1 MMTHS
6 TRLSARWLPLL
17 LAAALSAPS
26 HAWSQAS
33 PRPEPLPPAAPDP
46 RAPLFVSVDW
56 LAQHLN
62 DPNLVLLHVGP
73 APEYAAAHIPG
84 ARLTSVAD
92 LSVGDRAGPGLG
104 VEMPSA
110 DTLLRRLATLGIS
123 DDSRV
128 IVYYAE
134 DMVYQASRILLTL
147 TYAGLGDRA
156 SLLDGGMGAWTAA
169 GRATTTET
177 SRARVSVLTPLRI
190 RNFVVDANY
199 VHSMLGAPGASIV
212 DARDTVFYT
221 GARAG
226 GSAQAPQRAGRI
238 PGAKSVVWSTLTDAN
253 FRIRPAAE
261 LAAAFAAAGVKPGDL
276 VIGYCHTGQQASAML
291 LAARSLGHRVLLY
304 DGSFQD
310 WSARKELPIETGPAK
325 PKG

>member
-1 MMTHS
+1 MTLT
-6 TRLSARWLPLL
+6 TRLSGRRLPLL
-17 LAAALSAPS
+17 VALALCAPLAAQ
-26 HAWSQAS
+26 SQA
-33 PRPEPLPPAAPDP
+33 PAPPQPLPPAAPDP

-92 LSVGDRAGPGLG
+92 LSIGDRSGPGLS
-104 VEMPSA
+104 VEMPGPE
-110 DTLLRRLATLGIS
+110 TLLARVAALGIS

-128 IVYYAE
+128 IVYYAK
-134 DMVYQASRILLTL
+134 DMVYQAARILLTL
-147 TYAGLGDRA
+147 TYAGFGERA

-169 GRATTTET
+169 GHATSTET

-190 RNFVVDANY
+190 QNFVVDARY
-199 VHSMLGAPGASIV
+199 VHSMIGAPGVSIV

-238 PGAKSVVWSTLTDAN
+238 PGARNVVWSTLTDAS

-261 LAAAFAAAGVKPGDL
+261 LAATFAAAGVRPGD
-276 VIGYCHTGQQASAML
+276 VIIGYCHTGQQASAML

-310 WSARKELPIETGPAK
+310 WSARSELPVETGPSRPNK
-325 PKG
+325 

>member
-1 MMTHS
+1 MTHT
-6 TRLSARWLPLL
+6 TRLSARPLL
-17 LAAALSAPS
+17 FLLALALLAPM
-26 HAWSQAS
+26 AVRSQA
-33 PRPEPLPPAAPDP
+33 PAPPQPLAPAAPDP

-56 LAQHLN
+56 LAQHLH

-73 APEYAAAHIPG
+73 APEYAAAHLPG
-84 ARLTSVAD
+84 ARLTSVAN
-92 LSVGDRAGPGLG
+92 LSIGDRAGAGLG
-104 VEMPSA
+104 VEMPGA
-110 DTLLRRLATLGIS
+110 DTLLARLAALGIS

-128 IVYYAE
+128 IVYYAK

-156 SLLDGGMGAWTAA
+156 SLLDGGISAWTAA
-169 GRATTTET
+169 GHATTADT

-190 RNFVVDANY
+190 RNFVVDARY
-199 VHSMLGAPGASIV
+199 VQSMLGAPGVSIV

-226 GSAQAPQRAGRI
+226 GSAQPPQRAGRI

-304 DGSFQD
+304 DGSYQD
-310 WSARKELPIETGPAK
+310 WSARAELPVETGARRP
-325 PKG
+325 

>member
-1 MMTHS
+1 MS
-6 TRLSARWLPLL
+6 ISQGLSVRPLRVL
-17 LAAALSAPS
+17 LALALLAPLAARSQAASAP
-26 HAWSQAS
+26 Q
-33 PRPEPLPPAAPDP
+33 PLAPAAPDA
-46 RAPLFVSVDW
+46 RAPLFVSVGW

-73 APEYAAAHIPG
+73 APEYAIAHIPG
-84 ARLTSVAD
+84 ARLVSVAAV
-92 LSVGDRAGPGLG
+92 SIGPRAGPGLG
-104 VEMPSA
+104 IEMPSA
-110 DTLLRRLATLGIS
+110 DTLLARLAVLGIS

-128 IVYYAE
+128 IVYYAK

-147 TYAGLGDRA
+147 TYAGLGERA
-156 SLLDGGMGAWTAA
+156 SLLDGGMKAWTAA
-169 GRATTTET
+169 GHVTSADT

-190 RNFVVDANY
+190 RNFVVDARY
-199 VHSMLGAPGASIV
+199 VHSMLGTPGVSIV

-253 FRIRPAAE
+253 FRVRPAAE
-261 LAAAFAAAGVKPGDL
+261 LAAAFAAAGVRPGDV
-276 VIGYCHTGQQASAML
+276 VIAYCHTGQQASAVL

-310 WSARKELPIETGPAK
+310 WSARRELPVETGPSR
-325 PKG
+325 PND

>member
-1 MMTHS
+1 MTF
-6 TRLSARWLPLL
+6 TKRLFVRPLL
-17 LAAALSAPS
+17 LLLALAPF
-26 HAWSQAS
+26 APLTARSQA
-33 PRPEPLPPAAPDP
+33 PTPPQPLAPAAPDP
-46 RAPLFVSVDW
+46 RAPLFVSVEW

-84 ARLTSVAD
+84 ARLVSVAD
-92 LSVGDRAGPGLG
+92 LSIGDRAGPGLG
-104 VEMPSA
+104 IEMPGA
-110 DTLLRRLATLGIS
+110 DTLLARIAVVGIS

-128 IVYYAE
+128 VVYYAK
-134 DMVYQASRILLTL
+134 DMVYQASRILLTM
-147 TYAGLGDRA
+147 TYAGFGERA
-156 SLLDGGMGAWTAA
+156 SLLDGGVGAWTAA
-169 GRATTTET
+169 GHATSTET

-190 RNFVVDANY
+190 GNFVVDARY
-199 VHSMLGAPGASIV
+199 VQSMIGAPGVSIV

-238 PGAKSVVWSTLTDAN
+238 PGAKSVVWSTLTDGN
-253 FRIRPAAE
+253 FRIRPASE
-261 LAAAFAAAGVKPGDL
+261 LSAAFAAAGVRPGDV

-304 DGSFQD
+304 DGSYQD
-310 WSARKELPIETGPAK
+310 WAARVEFPVETGPAR
-325 PKG
+325 PNN

>member
-1 MMTHS
+1 MTH
-6 TRLSARWLPLL
+6 TKRLSGRPLQFL
-17 LAAALSAPS
+17 LALALFAPMAAR
-26 HAWSQAS
+26 SQAAS
-33 PRPEPLPPAAPDP
+33 PPQPLAPAAPDP
-46 RAPLFVSVDW
+46 RAPLFVRVGW
-56 LAQHLN
+56 LAQHLT
-62 DPNLVLLHVGP
+62 DPDLVLLHVGP
-73 APEYAAAHIPG
+73 APEYATAHIPG
-84 ARLTSVAD
+84 ARLVSVAAV
-92 LSVGDRAGPGLG
+92 SIGPRAGPGLG
-104 VEMPSA
+104 IEMPDA
-110 DTLLRRLATLGIS
+110 DTLLARLAVLGIS

-128 IVYYAE
+128 IIYYAR

-147 TYAGLGDRA
+147 TYAGLGERA

-169 GRATTTET
+169 GHATSAET

-190 RNFVVDANY
+190 RNFVVDARY
-199 VHSMLGAPGASIV
+199 VNSMLGAPGVSIV

-221 GARAG
+221 GERAG

-238 PGAKSVVWSTLTDAN
+238 PSAKSVVWSTLTDGN

-261 LAAAFAAAGVKPGDL
+261 LSATFAAAGVRPGDV

-310 WSARKELPIETGPAK
+310 WSARVELPVETGPAR
-325 PKG
+325 PND

>member
-1 MMTHS
+1 MHFT
-6 TRLSARWLPLL
+6 TRLSTRPLSFL
-17 LAAALSAPS
+17 LALALVAPLAAR
-26 HAWSQAS
+26 SQAAA
-33 PRPEPLPPAAPDP
+33 PPQPLPPAAPDP
-46 RAPLFVSVDW
+46 RAPLFVSVEW
-56 LAQHLN
+56 LSQHRN
-62 DPNLVLLHVGP
+62 DPDLVLLHVGP

-84 ARLTSVAD
+84 ARLVSVAD
-92 LSVGDRAGPGLG
+92 VSVGDRTGPGLG

-110 DTLLRRLATLGIS
+110 DSLLRRLAALGIS

-128 IVYYAE
+128 IVYYAK

-147 TYAGLGDRA
+147 TYAGLGERA

-169 GRATTTET
+169 GQATSAET
-177 SRARVSVLTPLRI
+177 SRARTSVLTPLRI
-190 RNFVVDANY
+190 RHFVVDARY
-199 VHSMLGAPGASIV
+199 VHSMIGAPGAAIV

-238 PGAKSVVWSTLTDAN
+238 PGAKSVVWSTLTDGT

-261 LAAAFAAAGVKPGDL
+261 LAAAFAAAGVRPGD
-276 VIGYCHTGQQASAML
+276 VIIGYCHTGQQASAML

-310 WSARKELPIETGPAK
+310 WSARVELPVETGPAK
-325 PKG
+325 PND

>member
-1 MMTHS
+1 MTFPK
-6 TRLSARWLPLL
+6 RLSVRPLL
-17 LAAALSAPS
+17 FPLALALFAPLAA
-26 HAWSQAS
+26 HSQA
-33 PRPEPLPPAAPDP
+33 PTPPQPLAPAAPDP
-46 RAPLFVSVDW
+46 RAPLFVSVGW
-56 LAQHLN
+56 LAQHLT
-62 DPNLVLLHVGP
+62 DPDLVLLHVGP

-92 LSVGDRAGPGLG
+92 LSIGDRAGPGLG

-110 DTLLRRLATLGIS
+110 DTLLARLARLGIS

-128 IVYYAE
+128 IAYYAK

-147 TYAGLGDRA
+147 TYAGLGERA

-169 GRATTTET
+169 GHATSAET

-190 RNFVVDANY
+190 QHFVVDARY
-199 VHSMLGAPGASIV
+199 VHSMLGAPGVSIV

-238 PGAKSVVWSTLTDAN
+238 PGAKSVVWSTLTDGN

-261 LAAAFAAAGVKPGDL
+261 LSAAFAAAGVRPGDL

-310 WSARKELPIETGPAK
+310 WSARVELPVETGVAK
-325 PKG
+325 PKD

>member
-1 MMTHS
+1 MTH
-6 TRLSARWLPLL
+6 TKRLSARPLPFL
-17 LAAALSAPS
+17 LALALLAPS
-26 HAWSQAS
+26 AVQSQA
-33 PRPEPLPPAAPDP
+33 PAPPQPLAPAAPDP

-73 APEYAAAHIPG
+73 APEYAMAHIPG

-92 LSVGDRAGPGLG
+92 LSIGDRAGPGLG

-128 IVYYAE
+128 IVYYAK

-169 GRATTTET
+169 GHATTTET

-190 RNFVVDANY
+190 RNFVVDARY
-199 VHSMLGAPGASIV
+199 VHSMLGAPGVSIV

-310 WSARKELPIETGPAK
+310 WSARTELPVETGARRP
-325 PKG
+325 

>member
-1 MMTHS
+1 MTYF
-6 TRLSARWLPLL
+6 TRLSACWLPLM
-17 LAAALSAPS
+17 LAAALCAPS

-33 PRPEPLPPAAPDP
+33 PRPEPLSPAAPDP

-62 DPNLVLLHVGP
+62 DPDLVLLHVGS
-73 APEYAAAHIPG
+73 APEFATAHIPG
-84 ARLTSVAD
+84 ARLVSVAD
-92 LSVGDRAGPGLG
+92 VSVGPRAGPGLG
-104 VEMPSA
+104 VEMPGP
-110 DTLLRRLATLGIS
+110 DTLLARLAVLGIS

-128 IVYYAE
+128 IVYYAR
-134 DMVYQASRILLTL
+134 DMVYQASRILMTMA
-147 TYAGLGDRA
+147 YAGLGNRA

-169 GRATTTET
+169 GHATTAET

-199 VHSMLGAPGASIV
+199 VKAMIGAPGVSIV

-221 GARAG
+221 GERAG

-238 PGAKSVVWSTLTDAN
+238 PGAKSVVWSSLTDTN
-253 FRIRPAAE
+253 HRVRSSAAI
-261 LAAAFAAAGVKPGDL
+261 AAAFAAAGVRPGDL
-276 VIGYCHTGQQASAML
+276 IIGYCHTGQQASAML
-291 LAARSLGHRVLLY
+291 LAARSLGHPVLLY

-310 WSARKELPIETGPAK
+310 WSARSEMPVETGRLK
-325 PKG
+325 PND

>member
-1 MMTHS
+1 MTYL
-6 TRLSARWLPLL
+6 TRLSARWLPLA
-17 LAAALSAPS
+17 LAAALCAPS
-26 HAWSQAS
+26 HAWSQAAGQ
-33 PRPEPLPPAAPDP
+33 PQPLPPAAPDP

-56 LAQHLN
+56 LAQHLH
-62 DPNLVLLHVGP
+62 DPNLVLLHVGS
-73 APEYAAAHIPG
+73 APEYATAHIPG
-84 ARLTSVAD
+84 ARLTSVAHV
-92 LSVGDRAGPGLG
+92 SVGDRAGPGLG
-104 VEMPSA
+104 VEMPGA
-110 DTLLRRLATLGIS
+110 DTLLARLAALGIS

-134 DMVYQASRILLTL
+134 GMVYQASRVLLTMA
-147 TYAGLGDRA
+147 YAGLGDRA
-156 SLLDGGMGAWTAA
+156 SLLDGGMDAWTAA
-169 GRATTTET
+169 GHATSAETT
-177 SRARVSVLTPLRI
+177 RARVSVLTPLRI
-190 RNFVVDANY
+190 RNFVVDARF
-199 VHSMLGAPGASIV
+199 VQSMLGTPGVSIV

-238 PGAKSVVWSTLTDAN
+238 PGARSVVWSTLTDAD

-310 WSARKELPIETGPAK
+310 WSARRELPVETGPAK
-325 PKG
+325 P

>member
-1 MMTHS
+1 
-6 TRLSARWLPLL
+6 
-17 LAAALSAPS
+17 
-26 HAWSQAS
+26 
-33 PRPEPLPPAAPDP
+33 
-46 RAPLFVSVDW
+46 VSVDW

-110 DTLLRRLATLGIS
+110 DTLLRRLAALGIS

>member
-1 MMTHS
+1 MTF
-6 TRLSARWLPLL
+6 TKRLFVRPLL
-17 LAAALSAPS
+17 LLLALALCAPMAAR
-26 HAWSQAS
+26 SQA
-33 PRPEPLPPAAPDP
+33 PAPPQPLAPAAPDP
-46 RAPLFVSVDW
+46 RAPLFVSVEW
-56 LAQHLN
+56 LAQHLD
-62 DPNLVLLHVGP
+62 DPHLVLLHVGP
-73 APEYAAAHIPG
+73 APGYASAHIPG
-84 ARLTSVAD
+84 ARLVRVAD
-92 LSVGDRAGPGLG
+92 LSIGDRAGPGLG

-110 DTLLRRLATLGIS
+110 DTLLARLAVLGIS

-128 IVYYAE
+128 IVYYAK

-147 TYAGLGDRA
+147 TYAGLGERA

-169 GRATTTET
+169 GHVTSAET

-190 RNFVVDANY
+190 RNFVVDAHY
-199 VHSMLGAPGASIV
+199 VQSMIGTAGVSIV

-253 FRIRPAAE
+253 FRVRPAAE
-261 LAAAFAAAGVKPGDL
+261 LAAAFAAAGVRPGDV
-276 VIGYCHTGQQASAML
+276 VIAYCHTGQQASAVL

-310 WSARKELPIETGPAK
+310 WSARVELPVETGLPR
-325 PKG
+325 PDN